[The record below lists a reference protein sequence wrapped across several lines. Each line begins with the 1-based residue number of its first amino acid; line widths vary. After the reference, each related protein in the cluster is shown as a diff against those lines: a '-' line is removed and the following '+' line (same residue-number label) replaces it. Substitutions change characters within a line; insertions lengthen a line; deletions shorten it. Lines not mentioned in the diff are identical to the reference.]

1 MSRILTLQSL
11 PVAGALSADYY
22 ADSTISYEACST
34 VSFGC
39 E

>member
-11 PVAGALSADYY
+11 PVAGTLSADRY

-34 VSFGC
+34 VSTGC
-39 E
+39 D